1 LKGLSPT
8 DATWEFADEIATRFL
23 DFNLDDK
30 VILMREDL
38 SHAANTS
45 IIGDDEQALTRD
57 EERARTEGLQFESEV
72 IAGNHQ
78 AD

>member
-1 LKGLSPT
+1 M
-8 DATWEFADEIATRFL
+8 
-23 DFNLDDK
+23 
-30 VILMREDL
+30 VLMREDL

-57 EERARTEGLQFESEV
+57 EERARTERLQFESEV